1 MFHAFGV
8 LLILLATGCGNE
20 ASEKIA
26 TASTEAGSASFSIQ
40 WHAAAAAALGQ
51 ARADVGSSCSAA
63 GIETITAE
71 VYDESDNP
79 IASGGPWACDS
90 RSGRIEKIPAGPNN
104 TLALLGWNTSGGE
117 IVYHGM
123 AASRFDINPGEITNA
138 GTIDANPFV
147 PTGLG
152 ATATVNGQID
162 LVWDNLG
169 VAGYRIYRDG
179 TAIATSGSPTYDDT
193 NLGPDTQYCY
203 TVCAYDDFGNE
214 SGHSY
219 QVCQTTLPNAMWYR
233 DADEDEFGNPTDS
246 IQAADQPSGY
256 VLDNTDCN
264 DSTAAIYPGA
274 PELCGNE
281 IDEDCDGIAD
291 DGCTTYYRD
300 ADEDNYGDPNQ
311 SMEATAQ
318 PDGYVEDN
326 TDCNDGDDTIHPG
339 APELNDGQ
347 DNDCDGNIDEG
358 WGTYYQ
364 DADGDNF
371 GNPNESIQATTQPDG
386 YVEDNTDCNDG
397 EPRIYPGANEICNAE
412 DDDCDGG
419 IDEGLSTDA
428 DRDGHYTP
436 GSCFLPA
443 DDCDDS
449 NSARFPGNNEIC
461 DNVDNDCD
469 GGVDENLSRST
480 TCGVGACAGN
490 TGTETCTAG
499 NWGNNTCDADAGA
512 TSEVCDNV
520 DNDCDGS
527 VDENYPDLGI
537 TCTNGIGECEE
548 SGVMIC
554 TYDQQGVVCNAVP
567 GNPSAEICNGLDDNC
582 NGKIDDGLS
591 FNRYCLDNDG
601 DEYGDAA
608 ISIWDCA
615 VPSDYVAD
623 CSDCND
629 NDADINPGE
638 LETCYNGIDEDCSG
652 WDDDKC
658 RIIYPTSSFTAR
670 LIYGNN
676 VLVGDA
682 SGHEGEPFNSSYV
695 FIKEGTSDRGCI
707 EFYVGGQYIASRVT
721 LHVRMRNIDRPQ
733 YSMIELYNYTANGLA
748 NAADY
753 YNYDYYNY
761 ITRFSDYGA
770 SGEYNWYSIDITKTY
785 NNYLDEEDYMG
796 ILLRTDDWNARYD
809 IWEGATSR
817 YLTLSYD

>member
-520 DNDCDGS
+520 DNDCDGR
-527 VDENYPDLGI
+527 VDENLSRSTTCGVGACAGNTGAE
-537 TCTNGIGECEE
+537 TCTAGNWGNDTCDPYAGATSEAEACYDEIDNDCDGRADGEDDDCPECSYAVTIG
-548 SGVMIC
+548 
-554 TYDQQGVVCNAVP
+554 
-567 GNPSAEICNGLDDNC
+567 
-582 NGKIDDGLS
+582 
-591 FNRYCLDNDG
+591 DNDG
-601 DEYGDAA
+601 YGYGIADNADLPESSGFNYPWIFDNRESSELSA
-608 ISIWDCA
+608 SDGSQHTDYEPYNSRYFYFTIRFCPAD
-615 VPSDYVAD
+615 PSQFYYATFTLDVSGIQAESFGDSTLRLDGQDFSSYLDQEQGTYGSNVIRIYIYD
-623 CSDCND
+623 VSMFTD
-629 NDADINPGE
+629 GE
-638 LETCYNGIDEDCSG
+638 LTVEFQGG
-652 WDDDKC
+652 
-658 RIIYPTSSFTAR
+658 
-670 LIYGNN
+670 
-676 VLVGDA
+676 
-682 SGHEGEPFNSSYV
+682 
-695 FIKEGTSDRGCI
+695 EGTVPGVWDPDA
-707 EFYVGGQYIASRVT
+707 IAVDYFSLNT
-721 LHVRMRNIDRPQ
+721 D
-733 YSMIELYNYTANGLA
+733 NY
-748 NAADY
+748 
-753 YNYDYYNY
+753 
-761 ITRFSDYGA
+761 
-770 SGEYNWYSIDITKTY
+770 
-785 NNYLDEEDYMG
+785 
-796 ILLRTDDWNARYD
+796 
-809 IWEGATSR
+809 
-817 YLTLSYD
+817 